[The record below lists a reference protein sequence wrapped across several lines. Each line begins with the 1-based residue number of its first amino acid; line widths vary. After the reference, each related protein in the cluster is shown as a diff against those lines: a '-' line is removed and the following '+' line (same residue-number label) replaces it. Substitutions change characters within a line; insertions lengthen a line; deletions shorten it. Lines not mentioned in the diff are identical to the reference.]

1 MGETMSFNVATYA
14 DRLTRNFLLRGGR
27 MVRRHFPDRAAA
39 TALPEPVIVNCSGY
53 GAKTLWND
61 HSLAPVRGQIN
72 WLAPQHGAR
81 YKVYYR
87 DVSVVSRRDGV
98 VVQYVGPND
107 DWGYGDASE
116 TPDRDEMEMALAA
129 VAPLFET

>member
-1 MGETMSFNVATYA
+1 
-14 DRLTRNFLLRGGR
+14 
-27 MVRRHFPDRAAA
+27 
-39 TALPEPVIVNCSGY
+39 
-53 GAKTLWND
+53 
-61 HSLAPVRGQIN
+61 
-72 WLAPQHGAR
+72 
-81 YKVYYR
+81 
-87 DVSVVSRRDGV
+87 VSRRDGV